1 MNSLIKIVNLSTFD
15 GAIKIIDGRFSQKY
29 SHLNLPKNSY

>member
-15 GAIKIIDGRFSQKY
+15 EAIKIIDGRFSQEH
-29 SHLNLPKNSY
+29 SPLNLSKNSY